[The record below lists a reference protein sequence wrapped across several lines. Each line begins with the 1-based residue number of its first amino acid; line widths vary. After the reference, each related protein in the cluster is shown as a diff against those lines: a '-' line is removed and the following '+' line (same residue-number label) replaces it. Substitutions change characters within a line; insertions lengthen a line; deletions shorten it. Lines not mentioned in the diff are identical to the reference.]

1 MGSADDRLALSTG
14 VVLLATLL
22 FGSRG
27 LSPRR
32 LLESRQPFPWLS
44 LAASGVY
51 ALGPMALFGCWFF
64 FQRAGYVLLLWLP
77 GVVPRLGSRRLALV
91 QASLLVLLGSAA
103 ASNFAWHAPRD
114 DESEDARAI
123 IAAVPNGARVIQR
136 GSGRARSTSW
146 FGEYVNFGPRSAGRN
161 R

>member
-91 QASLLVLLGSAA
+91 QASLLVLRAA
-103 ASNFAWHAPRD
+103 PPRRTLPGTPRATTSPRTRAPSSPPCRT
-114 DESEDARAI
+114 ERA
-123 IAAVPNGARVIQR
+123 
-136 GSGRARSTSW
+136 
-146 FGEYVNFGPRSAGRN
+146 
-161 R
+161 